1 VLASSVCFGA
11 VASAQCA
18 ARHVAPLIV
27 FGCFFGTPNFAG
39 LLAFAAPPTTS
50 KAKTDEVPQRLEEAR
65 ASHAK
70 GSLREARS
78 IYESL
83 LPALRNEQ
91 RNLELAAALT
101 ALAEIASAQGEYDVA
116 VARASEAAAVYHNL
130 GDKRGEARAQNHWGA
145 AELHRGDYPAALAQ
159 LQQALALSLSAGD
172 REGEAEQLS
181 NIGHAFYYQGKYME
195 AWRAYQ
201 REMEVLDQ
209 VGNSP
214 SGTRNRQLAI
224 ADMATLFQRLGRED
238 RALELY
244 EQLRNSPLAVRPSEQ
259 ARLLA
264 NLGVLYRHL
273 GDPVKAL
280 QTYRQAQD
288 LYAREQHAQGQIGVL
303 RNIGIVLALDLGDL
317 SGAIQAFSRAL
328 KLAEDTND
336 RLLAT
341 HAHLYRAESL
351 FRLDQLEAAGEDFE
365 AALATSK
372 ERGTSEEEWKSLYGL
387 GRVAHRAGNNDL
399 AREYLRKAVAV
410 IESVRS
416 ELQLST
422 LRAEFL
428 GDKRDVYDALI
439 ELLLQKSDAPE
450 LFQLMER
457 SRARAFQ
464 DRLQEAPR
472 KGPSMLDSPLTLSA
486 VQSRL
491 GESTVLLELWATS
504 QRAAVVWVSR
514 DAFGIVPKH
523 LSAEDHRRISSFL
536 SNISDDSGDGW
547 KNESQVLGELLLSG
561 VTPIVRGDIHHL
573 LIVPDGILNLMPFEV
588 LRTGAPSAFLLERFD
603 ISYLPTAAMLVRGLS
618 PEKRSWRFPWD
629 RQLVAFGD
637 PMVSTQSAAKA
648 PAGLVE
654 EEILGRLPKSAEEV
668 RAIARMVQGRAEI
681 HLGGDDLKKY
691 LLQGRATGVPMLHLS
706 THATADLDNPER
718 SRVLFSPENSN
729 EGLDYLFL
737 KEIYNLDLQGVELT
751 TLSACDTER
760 GKMVRGE
767 GAQGFS
773 RALLSAGARTT
784 VTSLWR
790 VADQPT
796 AELMKQFYFA
806 LGQGKPRAEALRQA
820 KLKFLHSGTALQHP
834 RHWAAFVLSGDGL
847 EALPRAISWGT
858 LLMPLAVG
866 LLLLGVAARRR
877 L

>member
-1 VLASSVCFGA
+1 M
-11 VASAQCA
+11 
-18 ARHVAPLIV
+18 V
-27 FGCFFGTPNFAG
+27 FGCFFCTLHLTG
-39 LLAFAAPPTTS
+39 LRAFAS
-50 KAKTDEVPQRLEEAR
+50 EAR
-65 ASHAK
+65 SSPVKSDEILERFEKARTLQAK
-70 GSLREARS
+70 GSFQEARS

-83 LPALRNEQ
+83 VPELRTEQ
-91 RNLELAAALT
+91 RNSELAAALT
-101 ALAEIASAQGEYDVA
+101 ALGEIASARGEYDVA
-116 VARASEAAAVYHNL
+116 IARAGEAGAVYHNL
-130 GDKRGEARAQNHWGA
+130 GDKRGEARALNNWGA
-145 AELHRGDYPAALAQ
+145 AELYRGDYPAALVR
-159 LQQALALSLSAGD
+159 LQQALALSVSAGD
-172 REGEAEQLS
+172 RESEVQLVS
-181 NIGHAFYYQGKYME
+181 NIGHAFYYQGKYMD

-201 REMEVLDQ
+201 REMDVLDQ
-209 VGNSP
+209 AGNSP
-214 SGTRNRQLAI
+214 SDTRNRQLAI
-224 ADMATLFQRLGRED
+224 TDMATLFQRLGRDD

-244 EQLRNSPLAVRPSEQ
+244 EQLRNSPLAVRANEQ

-328 KLAEDTND
+328 KLAEETND
-336 RLLAT
+336 TLLAT
-341 HAHLYRAESL
+341 HAHLYRGESL
-351 FRLDQLEAAGEDFE
+351 LRLNQLDAAGQDFE

-387 GRVAHRAGNNDL
+387 GRVAQRAGKDDL
-399 AREYLRKAVAV
+399 ARDYLRKAVAV

-416 ELQLST
+416 GLQLST
-422 LRAEFL
+422 LREEFL

-450 LFQLMER
+450 LFHLMER

-464 DRLQEAPR
+464 DRLQEATR
-472 KGPSMLDSPLTLSA
+472 KGSSMIESPPTLEA
-486 VQSRL
+486 VQSQL
-491 GESTVLLELWATS
+491 DESTVLLELWATS
-504 QRAAVVWVSR
+504 QRAAVVWISR

-523 LSAEDHRRISSFL
+523 LSAEGRRRLSSFL
-536 SNISDDSGDGW
+536 SNISADSGEYW

-561 VTPIVRGDIHHL
+561 VTPIARGDVHHL
-573 LIVPDGILNLMPFEV
+573 LIVPDGILNLIPFEA
-588 LRTGAPSAFLLERFD
+588 LRTGAPSTFLLERFD
-603 ISYLPTAAMLVRGLS
+603 ISYLPTAAMLLRGRPL
-618 PEKRSWRFPWD
+618 EKTSWRFPWD
-629 RQLVAFGD
+629 RQLLAFGD
-637 PMVSTQSAAKA
+637 PIVSTRSGAKP

-668 RAIARMVQGRAEI
+668 RAIERMVQGRAEI

-706 THATADLDNPER
+706 THATVDLDNPER

-737 KEIYNLDLQGVELT
+737 KEIYNLDLHGVELT

-767 GAQGFS
+767 GVQGFS

-784 VTSLWR
+784 VTTLWR

-806 LGQGKPRAEALRQA
+806 LGQGKPRAEALRLA
-820 KLKFLHSGTALQHP
+820 KLKFLYSGTALQHP

-847 EALPRAISWGT
+847 QPLPRAISWGT
-858 LLMPLAVG
+858 LLMPLAAG

-877 L
+877 R

>member
-1 VLASSVCFGA
+1 MLASPVRFGA
-11 VASAQCA
+11 VACA
-18 ARHVAPLIV
+18 KCAGRLVAPLMV
-27 FGCFFGTPNFAG
+27 FGCLFGTPNFAG
-39 LLAFAAPPTTS
+39 LLAFAAPPTAS
-50 KAKTDEVPQRLEEAR
+50 QAKTDEVPQRLEEAR
-65 ASHAK
+65 ALQAK
-70 GSLREARS
+70 GAAREARN
-78 IYESL
+78 IYEYL
-83 LPALRNEQ
+83 VPVLRTEQ
-91 RNLELAAALT
+91 RNSELAAALT
-101 ALAEIASAQGEYDVA
+101 GLGEIASAQGEYDVA
-116 VARASEAAAVYHNL
+116 VARAGEAAAVYHNL
-130 GDKRGEARAQNHWGA
+130 GDKRGEARALNSWGA
-145 AELHRGDYPAALAQ
+145 AELYRADYPAALAR
-159 LQQALALSLSAGD
+159 LQQALALSVSVGD
-172 REGEAEQLS
+172 REGEVQQLS
-181 NIGHAFYYQGKYME
+181 NIGHAYYYQGKYMD

-201 REMEVLDQ
+201 REMDLLDHA
-209 VGNSP
+209 GNSP

-224 ADMATLFQRLGRED
+224 SDMATLFQRLGRDD

-288 LYAREQHAQGQIGVL
+288 LYAREQHAQGQMSVL
-303 RNIGIVLALDLGDL
+303 QNIGIVLALDLGDL

-328 KLAEDTND
+328 KLAENTND

-341 HAHLYRAESL
+341 HAHLYRGESL
-351 FRLDQLEAAGEDFE
+351 FLLNQLDAAGQDFE

-372 ERGTSEEEWKSLYGL
+372 ERGTSEGEWKSLYGL

-416 ELQLST
+416 GLKLST

-450 LFQLMER
+450 LFDLMER

-464 DRLQEAPR
+464 DRLQEATR
-472 KGPSMLDSPLTLSA
+472 KGSSMLESPLTLDA

-491 GESTVLLELWATS
+491 DESTVLLELWATS

-523 LSAEDHRRISSFL
+523 LSAEDRRRISSFL
-536 SNISDDSGDGW
+536 SNISADSGEGW
-547 KNESQVLGELLLSG
+547 KNESQVLGELLLAG
-561 VTPIVRGDIHHL
+561 VTPIARGDIHHL
-573 LIVPDGILNLMPFEV
+573 LIVPDGILNLMPFEA
-588 LRTGAPSAFLLERFD
+588 LRTGAPSTFLLERFD
-603 ISYLPTAAMLVRGLS
+603 ISYLPTAAMLVRGR
-618 PEKRSWRFPWD
+618 PREKRSWRLPWD

-637 PMVSTQSAAKA
+637 PILSTQSGAK
-648 PAGLVE
+648 PPEGLVE
-654 EEILGRLPKSAEEV
+654 EGILGRLPKSAEEV
-668 RAIARMVQGRAEI
+668 RAIARMVQGRADI

-718 SRVLFSPENSN
+718 SRILFSPENSN
-729 EGLDYLFL
+729 EALDYLFL
-737 KEIYNLDLQGVELT
+737 KEIYDLDLQGVELT

-767 GAQGFS
+767 GVQGFS

-784 VTSLWR
+784 VTTLWR

-806 LGQGKPRAEALRQA
+806 LGQGKPRSEALRQA
-820 KLKFLHSGTALQHP
+820 KLKFLYSGTALQHP

-847 EALPRAISWGT
+847 QALPRAISWAT
-858 LLMPLAVG
+858 FLMPLAAG
-866 LLLLGVAARRR
+866 LLLLGVAARRW